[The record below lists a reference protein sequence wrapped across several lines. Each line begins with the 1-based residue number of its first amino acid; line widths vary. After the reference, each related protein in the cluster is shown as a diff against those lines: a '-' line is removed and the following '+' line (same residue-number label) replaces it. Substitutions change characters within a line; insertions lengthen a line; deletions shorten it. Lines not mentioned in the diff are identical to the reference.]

1 MLIAG
6 IRICG
11 NYRESGRLFST
22 LGRKVGRHIAGPAF
36 NLYYDEEYKE
46 EDAGFESCFPI
57 KRAVDIEGISVREL
71 TGGRCL
77 SCLHHGPYETLS
89 ESYGLIFDH
98 SKSIGMK
105 INYPIREIYIKGPG
119 MIFRGN
125 PKKCITEIQFPF
137 ED

>member
-6 IRICG
+6 IRICAVFL
-11 NYRESGRLFST
+11 NYRESVQLVLRRGIQGGGRRFIRRST
-22 LGRKVGRHIAGPAF
+22 SRGYP
-36 NLYYDEEYKE
+36 
-46 EDAGFESCFPI
+46 
-57 KRAVDIEGISVREL
+57 L

-125 PKKCITEIQFPF
+125 PKKYITEIQFPF